1 MALQSRHCISD
12 NWWFNSVRLLFR
24 VLLRVFLLLEAFEQ
38 AQVFGTVDDL
48 VVVVCRFVIDTAH
61 HAVEG
66 VIAQLLWF
74 HWVLVLDL
82 DPIRELFRSNHLPM
96 DI

>member
-1 MALQSRHCISD
+1 M
-12 NWWFNSVRLLFR
+12 
-24 VLLRVFLLLEAFEQ
+24 LLEAFKQ

-48 VVVVCRFVIDTAH
+48 VVVVCCFVIDTAH
-61 HAVEG
+61 HAVKG

-74 HWVLVLDL
+74 HWFLVLDL